1 LGRVDHHRPA
11 FLLATQDKE
20 NGAYGRRGRRLLAW
34 LWRSVGHVEISP
46 SACTARKRIMS
57 FVTEE
62 DFETDVF
69 EAGVNVFFKPTK
81 SHYSFFRLGPDNQV
95 VRFAPLS
102 RDATIRHTGPTGDI
116 AGYDPEQVLDMAYQ
130 AALKADKH
138 R

>member
-1 LGRVDHHRPA
+1 
-11 FLLATQDKE
+11 
-20 NGAYGRRGRRLLAW
+20 
-34 LWRSVGHVEISP
+34 
-46 SACTARKRIMS
+46 MS

-102 RDATIRHTGPTGDI
+102 RDATIRHTGPTGDT

-130 AALKADKH
+130 AALKADKESM
-138 R
+138 RVLTLLSYSMRLASFGAIFFNNGPRALARGGE